1 MHYDT
6 SHVDRRS
13 RARGLLL
20 GLAVALALPT
30 MAAAQTPQIPDG
42 RASDQANTMVTL
54 HSQGAA
60 HRATHRRGDVVRI
73 APTRGPNAATR
84 AIRATPATPW
94 HGAGPA
100 HKGGQSGSHRP

>member
-42 RASDQANTMVTL
+42 RAADQANATDTL
-54 HSQGAA
+54 HPQGAA
-60 HRATHRRGDVVRI
+60 HRGTHRRGDVVRI
-73 APTRGPNAATR
+73 APTRSTNATTP
-84 AIRATPATPW
+84 AIPGTPATPW
-94 HGAGPA
+94 HGVGPA
-100 HKGGQSGSHRP
+100 HEGGQSG

>member
-42 RASDQANTMVTL
+42 RASDQANATVTL
-54 HSQGAA
+54 HPQGAA

-73 APTRGPNAATR
+73 APTRSPNAATR
-84 AIRATPATPW
+84 AIRGTPATPW
-94 HGAGPA
+94 HGVGPA
-100 HKGGQSGSHRP
+100 HKGGESGSHRP

>member
-1 MHYDT
+1 M
-6 SHVDRRS
+6 SS
-13 RARGLLL
+13 KLL

-42 RASDQANTMVTL
+42 RASDQANAMVSL

-73 APTRGPNAATR
+73 APTRSPNAATR
-84 AIRATPATPW
+84 AIRATPGTPW
-94 HGAGPA
+94 HGAVPA

>member
-1 MHYDT
+1 M
-6 SHVDRRS
+6 SS
-13 RARGLLL
+13 KLL
-20 GLAVALALPT
+20 GLVVALALPT

-42 RASDQANTMVTL
+42 RASDQANAMVTL

-73 APTRGPNAATR
+73 APTRSPNAATR